1 MKGEQE
7 TGYAFTGDD
16 ILRVLGDL
24 DDILKKKPVVGLF
37 PTTGDNPEIF
47 FNNGEDGEIALD
59 NEKIDAKDLASPD
72 WYAVLRH
79 EEWIPAN
86 AGTFA
91 KLRDIPGLEDD
102 PARYIA
108 ESLICAL
115 VDDCDA
121 ASCAPAKAREFAKKW
136 NDANGRIPIR
146 EALAE
151 AALVAQFFPN
161 AGNYLRLE
169 ASVTRTSDAV
179 ARLELCVADGED
191 YMEWPSREAHFDDL
205 ARPGLVADFFPET
218 TSAPTPRQG

>member
-1 MKGEQE
+1 MKGKQE

-24 DDILKKKPVVGLF
+24 DDILKKEPVIGLF
-37 PTTGDNPEIF
+37 PITADNPEIF

-59 NEKIDAKDLASPD
+59 NGKIDAKDLVSPD

-86 AGTFA
+86 AETFA

-115 VDDCDA
+115 ADGCD
-121 ASCAPAKAREFAKKW
+121 SVSGAPAEAREFAKKW

-146 EALAE
+146 EALAK

-179 ARLELCVADGED
+179 ARLELCVADGDD
-191 YMEWPSREAHFDDL
+191 YMEWPSREVHFDDF
-205 ARPGLVADFFPET
+205 ARPGLVAELFGKVCEMR
-218 TSAPTPRQG
+218 APLP